1 MFGLYRTFKS
11 LFNIH
16 HYYTKSKKYFNFFNN
31 LYSDLGGNSLIYN
44 ESEDT
49 YYIQHGADTVRVP
62 LVKDTI
68 RDRLPFFCVTSGG
81 FEYAFDI
88 KKVKSISVISNRDT
102 VGVSVGNTIDGPWT
116 VLGTSTGI
124 AKTYDVSGYSYA
136 RVGDTVG
143 GGYRYCYV
151 DGPVSEFK
159 MINHYESTNL
169 SLLPGKVKA
178 MTVNYTDAF
187 QAEKYILWGD
197 SPVPTTRHSLIG
209 SITYNIEE
217 YRTFIWRGTSKKWF
231 ITFS

>member
-1 MFGLYRTFKS
+1 
-11 LFNIH
+11 
-16 HYYTKSKKYFNFFNN
+16 
-31 LYSDLGGNSLIYN
+31 
-44 ESEDT
+44 
-49 YYIQHGADTVRVP
+49 